1 MLQFAKGVEYLH
13 SINIVHRDLKTENL
27 LLFNEYR
34 KLKICD
40 FGTVKE
46 LATLNTEL
54 VGTFSYMAPEV
65 CISKGKYTEKCDIFS
80 FGIILW
86 EVMSRKK
93 PFYELKD
100 MNILGIQNK
109 VVSGA
114 RPKINDVIFC
124 DKLDYIG
131 PIIENC
137 WDNVPENRPTIKEL
151 YDLLPIYRFFPL
163 KCKIVNFDDIRLIEI
178 IGSGSYGV
186 VHRANWKPSHDKEKL
201 VALKILHG
209 RSEDSITKKIIHSVE
224 ILREI
229 QDIQKCVH
237 PNIIPLYGVCKDP
250 NNNLCLVAEYS
261 ECGSVYNFLHIM
273 NFVPN
278 FYKQIDWLRQ
288 WS

>member
-1 MLQFAKGVEYLH
+1 MEYLN
-13 SINIVHRDLKTENL
+13 SINIVHRDLKTQNL
-27 LLFNEYR
+27 LLFNKYC

-54 VGTFSYMAPEV
+54 VGTISYMAPEV

-93 PFYELKD
+93 PFYELND
-100 MNILGIQNK
+100 INIFAIQQK
-109 VVSGA
+109 VVNGA
-114 RPKINDVIFC
+114 RPNINDAIFC

-137 WDNVPENRPTIKEL
+137 WDNVPENRPLIKEL
-151 YDLLPIYRFFPL
+151 CDLLPIYLFFPL
-163 KCKIVNFDDIRLIEI
+163 KCKIVNFDDILLVEI

-186 VHRANWKPSHDKEKL
+186 VHRANWKPSQDEEKL
-201 VALKILHG
+201 VALKMLHG
-209 RSEDSITKKIIHSVE
+209 RSEDSITKKIKYSVE

-229 QDIQKCVH
+229 QDIQKYNH
-237 PNIIPLYGVCKDP
+237 IIWDL
-250 NNNLCLVAEYS
+250 
-261 ECGSVYNFLHIM
+261 
-273 NFVPN
+273 
-278 FYKQIDWLRQ
+278 
-288 WS
+288 